1 MNLKEYIGL
10 GLLLGLIAVFAMLT
24 VVMSDSMVLQIFAA
38 VVVLVMCLSSVVY
51 ANALDSFLLKRKFEC
66 VSGRLDKLLE
76 EAWENVYQ
84 DTEKAYLLVEVNRLN
99 SQIAEIKK
107 QQLDNKLSL
116 TSSIFGLSQIEG
128 GLVCLIEIQ
137 SIIIK
142 IKKYLDEVESIFVKN
157 ANDNVKATLL
167 LIRSFYKRACDSLPG
182 LVYVS
187 YSHKLNLYRTIFGRA
202 ETEYNLIVLTT
213 RSIKTNGEPK

>member
-24 VVMSDSMVLQIFAA
+24 VVMSDSMVLQIFATL
-38 VVVLVMCLSSVVY
+38 VTLVMCLSSVVY
-51 ANALDSFLLKRKFEC
+51 ANAFDSFLLKREFER
-66 VSGRLDKLLE
+66 VSDRLDKLLE

-128 GLVCLIEIQ
+128 SLVCLIEIQ

-142 IKKYLDEVESIFVKN
+142 IKKYLDEVEGIFLEKSNETVHSMVLN
-157 ANDNVKATLL
+157 
-167 LIRSFYKRACDSLPG
+167 IRSFYKRACDSLPG
-182 LVYVS
+182 LVYVHD
-187 YSHKLNLYRTIFGRA
+187 SHKLNLYRTIFGRA
-202 ETEYNLIVLTT
+202 ETEYNLIVSTT
-213 RSIKTNGEPK
+213 RTIKENQA